1 MSGNQKDRLR
11 SILTKRQLIRVRRI
25 MTAKSGREHRLA
37 ALKEYYNEPPV
48 AKRLARMGWH
58 PDALAVSTLSISG

>member
-1 MSGNQKDRLR
+1 MPNRKKDRLR
-11 SILTKRQLIRVRRI
+11 SVLTKKQLVRVRRI
-25 MTAKSGREHRLA
+25 MTAKAGREHRLA

>member
-1 MSGNQKDRLR
+1 
-11 SILTKRQLIRVRRI
+11 